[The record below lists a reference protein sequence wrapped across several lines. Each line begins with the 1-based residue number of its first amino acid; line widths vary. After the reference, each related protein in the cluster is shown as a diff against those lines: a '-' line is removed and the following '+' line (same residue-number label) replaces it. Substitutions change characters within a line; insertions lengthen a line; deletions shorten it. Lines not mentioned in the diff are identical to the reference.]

1 MLAQVESKRRIMDTE
16 EKMVTPQADVHIC
29 IVRAGEPLYLP
40 DSVSAALGLTSG
52 GSYAVMQINGMVVI
66 APQGPAFSTVC
77 QYLSEAVPCE
87 DGAVPDLLK
96 QVDGVRTQIAAQ
108 VADRMLSN

>member
-1 MLAQVESKRRIMDTE
+1 
-16 EKMVTPQADVHIC
+16 
-29 IVRAGEPLYLP
+29 
-40 DSVSAALGLTSG
+40 
-52 GSYAVMQINGMVVI
+52 MQINGMVVI

-77 QYLSEAVPCE
+77 RYLGEAVPCE